1 MLKSLCAIVAAILAL
16 SPATAQQLK
25 KVTVGGIPSPD
36 GQSAQLWTTGPS
48 GNIAMTGTVQ
58 Y

>member
-25 KVTVGGIPSPD
+25 KVTVGGTL
-36 GQSAQLWTTGPS
+36 SATDIGLWVAHKKIGR
-48 GNIAMTGTVQ
+48 AHV
-58 Y
+58 